1 VNDSLRAGL
10 RGEWFH
16 DDEGFQVAPVGFGN
30 RALAPTGI
38 GVPQGTGA
46 SYYAIT
52 AGLNWKPYTWLVVRP
67 EVRYDWADLS
77 AAPGRLEPFDGGT
90 DEEQLLFATDFV
102 LTF

>member
-1 VNDSLRAGL
+1 
-10 RGEWFH
+10 
-16 DDEGFQVAPVGFGN
+16 GFGN
-30 RALAPTGI
+30 RAGPGF
-38 GVPQGTGA
+38 GTGA

-77 AAPGRLEPFDGGT
+77 APPGTSEPFDGGT